1 MIQQVLRPAGRAGPD
16 LPIPRMALAQA
27 LVQGLALGLVQ
38 GLSLGLV
45 QGLSLGLVQGLALG
59 LAQGL
64 ALGLVQG
71 LALELA
77 AQLLVLG
84 LVQGLA
90 LGLAAQLLE
99 DVVML
104 AGWRGWVAA
113 LRQLQRHQERGC
125 SSCICWPQR
134 GAWA

>member
-1 MIQQVLRPAGRAGPD
+1 MHQQMPRLAGQAGPD
-16 LPIPRMALAQA
+16 LPIPRGPLAQALVQGLAQALVQELALTLA

-38 GLSLGLV
+38 GLALGLV
-45 QGLSLGLVQGLALG
+45 
-59 LAQGL
+59 QGL

-71 LALELA
+71 LAL
-77 AQLLVLG
+77 G

-90 LGLAAQLLE
+90 LALAAQLLE

-104 AGWRGWVAA
+104 TGWWGWVAV
-113 LRQLQRHQERGC
+113 LRQLQRHQKRGC

-134 GAWA
+134 GAWG